1 MRQVVTTICY
11 LLVTIVTTAFAGDIV
26 ERDGVLVTAED
37 YPETHGNIRDPIV
50 NFALRIFHSLE
61 DFRNDN
67 YKHSAETTERDH
79 VIEKRNKM
87 NKAFIS
93 EEHIENHKTN
103 NTGNVGIANDE
114 LEQELPIKYT
124 IVEDYHNV
132 LGYKNMNMPN
142 QEKVAKIVNPSQ
154 NFKAETFEDPVI
166 NIVPFDFNFNF
177 LSGEEEFKSNE
188 NDMVEKTTQF
198 VEGTIFEESSVI
210 KKISKPELLKFVA
223 RSSITR
229 NDIAEQPQMQVLG
242 QSVEMENFWQ
252 FDREMGK

>member
-1 MRQVVTTICY
+1 MRQVVITFWY
-11 LLVTIVTTAFAGDIV
+11 LLVIIVTTAFAV
-26 ERDGVLVTAED
+26 ED
-37 YPETHGNIRDPIV
+37 YSAPHESMRDPIV

-67 YKHSAETTERDH
+67 YKHSAETREKDY

-114 LEQELPIKYT
+114 LDIPIKYT
-124 IVEDYHNV
+124 IVEDYQNV
-132 LGYKNMNMPN
+132 LGYKNMNMPD
-142 QEKVAKIVNPSQ
+142 QEQVAKIENPSN
-154 NFKAETFEDPVI
+154 NFKAKTFEDPVI

-177 LSGEEEFKSNE
+177 MSGEEEFKSNK
-188 NDMVEKTTQF
+188 NDTVEKTTEF
-198 VEGTIFEESSVI
+198 VEGTIFEESSVN
-210 KKISKPELLKFVA
+210 KMISKPELLKFVA

>member
-11 LLVTIVTTAFAGDIV
+11 LLVTIISTAFAEDI
-26 ERDGVLVTAED
+26 AED

-67 YKHSAETTERDH
+67 YKHSAETTEKDY

-114 LEQELPIKYT
+114 LDIPIKYT
-124 IVEDYHNV
+124 IVEDYQNV
-132 LGYKNMNMPN
+132 LGYKNMNMPD
-142 QEKVAKIVNPSQ
+142 QEQVAKIENPSN
-154 NFKAETFEDPVI
+154 NFKAKTFEDPVI

-177 LSGEEEFKSNE
+177 MSGEEEFKSNE
-188 NDMVEKTTQF
+188 NDMVEKTTEF
-198 VEGTIFEESSVI
+198 VKGTIFEESSANKMI
-210 KKISKPELLKFVA
+210 RKPLLKFFT
-223 RSSITR
+223 RPSFTR

-252 FDREMGK
+252 RDRKIGKYILHEMGV